1 MAKTAKNKS
10 KKSNR
15 IKHLHKPKANM
26 KHKDTVFC
34 HFFTEDLNRL
44 LSLYQAITGD
54 TTATVDDIKLSTIKP
69 DLATD
74 LYNDISFNIKNKQII
89 LLEHQSTVNNNMPLR
104 MLLYLAKLYYNSI
117 PSDDLLYKEAIIQLP
132 KPNFYVFYNG
142 EQECPGINQ
151 LHLSDAWDNSSAPIE
166 LTVTVYNINYG
177 HNKELEEK
185 CHALME
191 YAYFISR
198 INHHKETH
206 SLDDAIIIAMKDCL
220 NRNYMLDYLTNHKSE
235 VTDLMR
241 IRYSRK
247 DEIAYKAR
255 EAAEKAAEK
264 AAKEATEKTA
274 LQKDLSSIKN
284 LMETMSLTAEAAMKA
299 LKIPA
304 EKFSTYAA
312 ML

>member
-1 MAKTAKNKS
+1 M
-10 KKSNR
+10 
-15 IKHLHKPKANM
+15 
-26 KHKDTVFC
+26 
-34 HFFTEDLNRL
+34 
-44 LSLYQAITGD
+44 
-54 TTATVDDIKLSTIKP
+54 
-69 DLATD
+69 
-74 LYNDISFNIKNKQII
+74 
-89 LLEHQSTVNNNMPLR
+89 
-104 MLLYLAKLYYNSI
+104 
-117 PSDDLLYKEAIIQLP
+117 
-132 KPNFYVFYNG
+132 
-142 EQECPGINQ
+142 
-151 LHLSDAWDNSSAPIE
+151 HLSDAWNNSSAPIE

-177 HNKELEEK
+177 HNKALEEK

-220 NRNYMLDYLTNHKSE
+220 NLNYMSDYLSKHKSE

-247 DEIAYKAR
+247 DELAYR
-255 EAAEKAAEK
+255 E
-264 AAKEATEKTA
+264 KEVAEKTA

>member
-1 MAKTAKNKS
+1 
-10 KKSNR
+10 
-15 IKHLHKPKANM
+15 
-26 KHKDTVFC
+26 
-34 HFFTEDLNRL
+34 
-44 LSLYQAITGD
+44 
-54 TTATVDDIKLSTIKP
+54 
-69 DLATD
+69 
-74 LYNDISFNIKNKQII
+74 
-89 LLEHQSTVNNNMPLR
+89 MPLR

-117 PSDDLLYKEAIIQLP
+117 PADDLLYKESIIPLP
-132 KPNFYVFYNG
+132 APEFYVFYNG
-142 EQECPGINQ
+142 EQDYPETKQ
-151 LHLSDAWDNSSAPIE
+151 LHLSDAWNNSSAPIE

-198 INHHKETH
+198 INYHKKTH

-220 NRNYMLDYLTNHKSE
+220 NRNYMSDYLSKHKSE

-255 EAAEKAAEK
+255 EAAE
-264 AAKEATEKTA
+264 EATKKTS
-274 LQKDLSSIKN
+274 LQKDLGSIKS
-284 LMETMSLTAEAAMKA
+284 LMKTMNLTAEAAMKA
-299 LKIPA
+299 LEIPA

>member
-132 KPNFYVFYNG
+132 KPEFYVFYNG
-142 EQECPGINQ
+142 EQEYPEINQ
-151 LHLSDAWDNSSAPIE
+151 LQLSDAWDNSSAPIE

-177 HNKELEEK
+177 HNKELEEN

-198 INHHKETH
+198 INHHEETH
-206 SLDDAIIIAMKDCL
+206 SLDDAIIIAIKDCL
-220 NRNYMLDYLTNHKSE
+220 NRNYMSDYLTNHKSE

-255 EAAEKAAEK
+255 EAAEKAA
-264 AAKEATEKTA
+264 KEATEKTA

-284 LMETMSLTAEAAMKA
+284 LMETMNLTAEAAMKA
-299 LKIPA
+299 LKIPS
-304 EKFSTYAA
+304 EKIPTYTA

>member
-1 MAKTAKNKS
+1 
-10 KKSNR
+10 
-15 IKHLHKPKANM
+15 M

-54 TTATVDDIKLSTIKP
+54 TTATIDDIKLSTIKP

-74 LYNDISFNIKNKQII
+74 LYNDISFNVGNKQII
-89 LLEHQSTVNNNMPLR
+89 LLEHQSTINNNMPLR

-117 PSDDLLYKEAIIQLP
+117 PADDLLYKESIIPLP
-132 KPNFYVFYNG
+132 APEFYVFYNG
-142 EQECPGINQ
+142 EQDYPETKQ
-151 LHLSDAWDNSSAPIE
+151 LHLSDAWNNSSASIE

-198 INHHKETH
+198 INYHKITH

-220 NRNYMLDYLTNHKSE
+220 NRNYMSDYLSKHKSE

-247 DEIAYKAR
+247 DELAYK
-255 EAAEKAAEK
+255 EKEVAEK
-264 AAKEATEKTA
+264 TS
-274 LQKDLSSIKN
+274 LQKDLGSIKS
-284 LMETMSLTAEAAMKA
+284 LMKTMNLTAEAAMKA
-299 LKIPA
+299 LEIPA

>member
-1 MAKTAKNKS
+1 MSNAGRRKHNKS
-10 KKSNR
+10 NI

-89 LLEHQSTVNNNMPLR
+89 LLEHQSTVNHNMPLR

-132 KPNFYVFYNG
+132 KPEFYVFYNG
-142 EQECPGINQ
+142 EQEYPEIKQ
-151 LHLSDAWDNSSAPIE
+151 LHLSDAWNNSSAPIE

-191 YAYFISR
+191 YA
-198 INHHKETH
+198 
-206 SLDDAIIIAMKDCL
+206 L
-220 NRNYMLDYLTNHKSE
+220 N
-235 VTDLMR
+235 
-241 IRYSRK
+241 
-247 DEIAYKAR
+247 
-255 EAAEKAAEK
+255 
-264 AAKEATEKTA
+264 
-274 LQKDLSSIKN
+274 
-284 LMETMSLTAEAAMKA
+284 
-299 LKIPA
+299 
-304 EKFSTYAA
+304 
-312 ML
+312 

>member
-1 MAKTAKNKS
+1 
-10 KKSNR
+10 
-15 IKHLHKPKANM
+15 
-26 KHKDTVFC
+26 
-34 HFFTEDLNRL
+34 
-44 LSLYQAITGD
+44 
-54 TTATVDDIKLSTIKP
+54 
-69 DLATD
+69 
-74 LYNDISFNIKNKQII
+74 
-89 LLEHQSTVNNNMPLR
+89 
-104 MLLYLAKLYYNSI
+104 
-117 PSDDLLYKEAIIQLP
+117 
-132 KPNFYVFYNG
+132 
-142 EQECPGINQ
+142 
-151 LHLSDAWDNSSAPIE
+151 
-166 LTVTVYNINYG
+166 
-177 HNKELEEK
+177 
-185 CHALME
+185 ME

-220 NRNYMLDYLTNHKSE
+220 NLNYMSDYLSKHKSE

-247 DEIAYKAR
+247 DEIAYKER
-255 EAAEKAAEK
+255 EAAEKAAKE

>member
-1 MAKTAKNKS
+1 M
-10 KKSNR
+10 KKSR
-15 IKHLHKPKANM
+15 IKHLRKPKANM

-54 TTATVDDIKLSTIKP
+54 TTATIDDIKLSTIKP

-74 LYNDISFNIKNKQII
+74 LYNDISFNIGNKQII
-89 LLEHQSTVNNNMPLR
+89 LLEHQSTINNNMPLR

-117 PSDDLLYKEAIIQLP
+117 PADDLLYKESIIPLP
-132 KPNFYVFYNG
+132 APEFYVFYNG
-142 EQECPGINQ
+142 EQDYPETKQ
-151 LHLSDAWDNSSAPIE
+151 LHLSDSWNNSSAPIE

-198 INHHKETH
+198 INYHKKTH

-220 NRNYMLDYLTNHKSE
+220 NRNYMSDYLSKHKSE

-255 EAAEKAAEK
+255 EAAE
-264 AAKEATEKTA
+264 EATKKTS
-274 LQKDLSSIKN
+274 LQKDLESIKS
-284 LMETMSLTAEAAMKA
+284 LMKTMNLTAEAAMKA
-299 LKIPA
+299 LEIPA

>member
-1 MAKTAKNKS
+1 
-10 KKSNR
+10 
-15 IKHLHKPKANM
+15 M

-54 TTATVDDIKLSTIKP
+54 TTATVNDIKLSTIKP

-74 LYNDISFNIKNKQII
+74 LYNDISFNIGNKQII
-89 LLEHQSTVNNNMPLR
+89 LLEHQSTINNNMPLR

-117 PSDDLLYKEAIIQLP
+117 PADDLLYKESIIPLP
-132 KPNFYVFYNG
+132 APEFYVFYNG
-142 EQECPGINQ
+142 EQDYPETKQ
-151 LHLSDAWDNSSAPIE
+151 LHLSDAWNNSSASIE

-198 INHHKETH
+198 INYHKRTH

-220 NRNYMLDYLTNHKSE
+220 NRNYMSDYLSKHKSE

-255 EAAEKAAEK
+255 EAAE
-264 AAKEATEKTA
+264 EATKKTS
-274 LQKDLSSIKN
+274 LQNDLGSIKS
-284 LMETMSLTAEAAMKA
+284 LMKTMNLTAEAAMKA
-299 LKIPA
+299 LEIPA

>member
-1 MAKTAKNKS
+1 MSWNKS
-10 KKSNR
+10 
-15 IKHLHKPKANM
+15 I
-26 KHKDTVFC
+26 
-34 HFFTEDLNRL
+34 
-44 LSLYQAITGD
+44 
-54 TTATVDDIKLSTIKP
+54 
-69 DLATD
+69 
-74 LYNDISFNIKNKQII
+74 
-89 LLEHQSTVNNNMPLR
+89 
-104 MLLYLAKLYYNSI
+104 
-117 PSDDLLYKEAIIQLP
+117 
-132 KPNFYVFYNG
+132 
-142 EQECPGINQ
+142 
-151 LHLSDAWDNSSAPIE
+151 APIE

-206 SLDDAIIIAMKDCL
+206 SLDDAIIISIKDCL

-247 DEIAYKAR
+247 DEIAYKER
-255 EAAEKAAEK
+255 E
-264 AAKEATEKTA
+264 AAKEATHNSE
-274 LQKDLSSIKN
+274 LNLIRN
-284 LMETMSLTAEAAMKA
+284 LMKNMNLTAEAAMKA
-299 LKIPA
+299 LEIPA

>member
-1 MAKTAKNKS
+1 MSNAGRRKHNKS
-10 KKSNR
+10 NI

-74 LYNDISFNIKNKQII
+74 LYNDISFNIKNRQII

-132 KPNFYVFYNG
+132 KPEFYVFYNG
-142 EQECPGINQ
+142 EQEYPEIKQ

-206 SLDDAIIIAMKDCL
+206 SLDDAIIIAIKDCL
-220 NRNYMLDYLTNHKSE
+220 NRNYMSDYLTNHKSE

-247 DEIAYKAR
+247 DEIAYR
-255 EAAEKAAEK
+255 E
-264 AAKEATEKTA
+264 KEVAEKTA

-284 LMETMSLTAEAAMKA
+284 LMETMNMTAEAAMKA

>member
-1 MAKTAKNKS
+1 
-10 KKSNR
+10 
-15 IKHLHKPKANM
+15 M

-54 TTATVDDIKLSTIKP
+54 TTATIDDIKLSTIKP

-74 LYNDISFNIKNKQII
+74 LYNDISFNIGNKQII
-89 LLEHQSTVNNNMPLR
+89 LLEHQSTINNNMPLR

-117 PSDDLLYKEAIIQLP
+117 PSDDLLYKESIIPLP
-132 KPNFYVFYNG
+132 APEFYVFYNG
-142 EQECPGINQ
+142 EQDYPETKH
-151 LHLSDAWDNSSAPIE
+151 LHLSDAWNNSSASIE

-198 INHHKETH
+198 INYHKKTH

-220 NRNYMLDYLTNHKSE
+220 NRNYMSDYLSKHKSE

-247 DEIAYKAR
+247 DELTYK
-255 EAAEKAAEK
+255 EKEVAEK
-264 AAKEATEKTA
+264 TS
-274 LQKDLSSIKN
+274 LQKDLGSIKS
-284 LMETMSLTAEAAMKA
+284 LMKTMNLTAEAAMKA
-299 LKIPA
+299 LEIPA

>member
-1 MAKTAKNKS
+1 
-10 KKSNR
+10 
-15 IKHLHKPKANM
+15 M

-54 TTATVDDIKLSTIKP
+54 TTATIDDIKLSTIKP

-74 LYNDISFNIKNKQII
+74 LYNDISFNIGNKQII
-89 LLEHQSTVNNNMPLR
+89 LLEHQSTINNNMPLR

-117 PSDDLLYKEAIIQLP
+117 PADDLLYKESIIPLP
-132 KPNFYVFYNG
+132 APEFYVFYNG
-142 EQECPGINQ
+142 EQDYPETKQ
-151 LHLSDAWDNSSAPIE
+151 LHLSDAWNNSSASIE

-198 INHHKETH
+198 INHHKITH

-220 NRNYMLDYLTNHKSE
+220 NRNYMSDYLSKHKSE

-255 EAAEKAAEK
+255 EAAE
-264 AAKEATEKTA
+264 EATKKTS
-274 LQKDLSSIKN
+274 LQKDLESIKS
-284 LMETMSLTAEAAMKA
+284 LMKTMNLTAEAAMKA
-299 LKIPA
+299 LEIPA

>member
-1 MAKTAKNKS
+1 MSNAGRRKHNKS
-10 KKSNR
+10 NI

-54 TTATVDDIKLSTIKP
+54 TTATIDDIKLSTIKP

-74 LYNDISFNIKNKQII
+74 LYNDISFNVGNKQII
-89 LLEHQSTVNNNMPLR
+89 LLEHQSTINNNMPLR

-117 PSDDLLYKEAIIQLP
+117 PADDLLYKESIIPLP
-132 KPNFYVFYNG
+132 APEFYVFYNG
-142 EQECPGINQ
+142 EQDYPETKQ
-151 LHLSDAWDNSSAPIE
+151 LHLSDSWNNSSAPIE

-198 INHHKETH
+198 INHHKRTH

-220 NRNYMLDYLTNHKSE
+220 NRNYMSDYLSKHKSE

-255 EAAEKAAEK
+255 EAAEK
-264 AAKEATEKTA
+264 TS
-274 LQKDLSSIKN
+274 LQKDLGSIKS
-284 LMETMSLTAEAAMKA
+284 LMKTMNLTAEAAMKA
-299 LKIPA
+299 LEIPA

>member
-1 MAKTAKNKS
+1 M
-10 KKSNR
+10 
-15 IKHLHKPKANM
+15 
-26 KHKDTVFC
+26 
-34 HFFTEDLNRL
+34 
-44 LSLYQAITGD
+44 
-54 TTATVDDIKLSTIKP
+54 
-69 DLATD
+69 
-74 LYNDISFNIKNKQII
+74 
-89 LLEHQSTVNNNMPLR
+89 
-104 MLLYLAKLYYNSI
+104 
-117 PSDDLLYKEAIIQLP
+117 
-132 KPNFYVFYNG
+132 
-142 EQECPGINQ
+142 
-151 LHLSDAWDNSSAPIE
+151 
-166 LTVTVYNINYG
+166 TVTVYNINYG
-177 HNKELEEK
+177 HNKALEEK

-220 NRNYMLDYLTNHKSE
+220 NRNYMSDYLTNHKSE

-255 EAAEKAAEK
+255 EAAEK

-299 LKIPA
+299 LKIPS
-304 EKFSTYAA
+304 EKIPTYTA

>member
-1 MAKTAKNKS
+1 M
-10 KKSNR
+10 KKSR
-15 IKHLHKPKANM
+15 IKHLRKPKANM

-54 TTATVDDIKLSTIKP
+54 TTATIDNIKLSTIKP

-74 LYNDISFNIKNKQII
+74 LYNDISFNIGNKQII
-89 LLEHQSTVNNNMPLR
+89 LLEHQSTINNNMPLR

-117 PSDDLLYKEAIIQLP
+117 PADDLLYKESILP
-132 KPNFYVFYNG
+132 LPAPEFYVFYNG
-142 EQECPGINQ
+142 EQDYPETKQ
-151 LHLSDAWDNSSAPIE
+151 LHLSDSWNNSSAPIE

-198 INHHKETH
+198 INYHKRTH

-220 NRNYMLDYLTNHKSE
+220 NRNYMSDYLSKHKSE

-255 EAAEKAAEK
+255 EAAE
-264 AAKEATEKTA
+264 EATKKTS
-274 LQKDLSSIKN
+274 LQKDLGSIKS
-284 LMETMSLTAEAAMKA
+284 LMRTMNWSAEAAMKA
-299 LKIPA
+299 LEIPA

>member
-1 MAKTAKNKS
+1 MSNAKRRKHNKS
-10 KKSNR
+10 NI

-132 KPNFYVFYNG
+132 KPEFYVFYNG
-142 EQECPGINQ
+142 EQEYPEINQ
-151 LHLSDAWDNSSAPIE
+151 LHLSDAWNNSSAPIE

-198 INHHKETH
+198 INHHKATH

-220 NRNYMLDYLTNHKSE
+220 NKNYMSDYLSKHKSE

-247 DEIAYKAR
+247 DELAYR
-255 EAAEKAAEK
+255 E
-264 AAKEATEKTA
+264 KEVAEKTA

>member
-1 MAKTAKNKS
+1 
-10 KKSNR
+10 
-15 IKHLHKPKANM
+15 
-26 KHKDTVFC
+26 
-34 HFFTEDLNRL
+34 
-44 LSLYQAITGD
+44 
-54 TTATVDDIKLSTIKP
+54 
-69 DLATD
+69 
-74 LYNDISFNIKNKQII
+74 
-89 LLEHQSTVNNNMPLR
+89 
-104 MLLYLAKLYYNSI
+104 MLLYLAKLYQNSI

-132 KPNFYVFYNG
+132 KPEFYVFYNG
-142 EQECPGINQ
+142 EQEYPEINQ
-151 LHLSDAWDNSSAPIE
+151 LQLSDAWDNSSAPIE

-177 HNKELEEK
+177 HNKALEEK

-220 NRNYMLDYLTNHKSE
+220 NLNYMSDYLSKHKSE

-299 LKIPA
+299 LKIPS
-304 EKFSTYAA
+304 EKIPTYTA

>member
-1 MAKTAKNKS
+1 
-10 KKSNR
+10 
-15 IKHLHKPKANM
+15 
-26 KHKDTVFC
+26 
-34 HFFTEDLNRL
+34 
-44 LSLYQAITGD
+44 
-54 TTATVDDIKLSTIKP
+54 
-69 DLATD
+69 
-74 LYNDISFNIKNKQII
+74 
-89 LLEHQSTVNNNMPLR
+89 
-104 MLLYLAKLYYNSI
+104 
-117 PSDDLLYKEAIIQLP
+117 
-132 KPNFYVFYNG
+132 
-142 EQECPGINQ
+142 
-151 LHLSDAWDNSSAPIE
+151 
-166 LTVTVYNINYG
+166 
-177 HNKELEEK
+177 
-185 CHALME
+185 ME

-220 NRNYMLDYLTNHKSE
+220 NRNYMSDYLSKHKSE

-255 EAAEKAAEK
+255 EAA
-264 AAKEATEKTA
+264 EKTA

>member
-1 MAKTAKNKS
+1 
-10 KKSNR
+10 
-15 IKHLHKPKANM
+15 M

-54 TTATVDDIKLSTIKP
+54 TTATVNDIKLSTIKP

-74 LYNDISFNIKNKQII
+74 LYNDISFNIGNKQII
-89 LLEHQSTVNNNMPLR
+89 LLEHQSTINNNMALR

-117 PSDDLLYKEAIIQLP
+117 PADDLLYKESILP
-132 KPNFYVFYNG
+132 LPAPEFYVFYNG
-142 EQECPGINQ
+142 EQDYPETKQ
-151 LHLSDAWDNSSAPIE
+151 LHLSDSWNNSSAPIE

-198 INHHKETH
+198 INHHKRTH

-220 NRNYMLDYLTNHKSE
+220 NRNYMSEYLSKHKSE

-255 EAAEKAAEK
+255 EAAE
-264 AAKEATEKTA
+264 EATKKTS
-274 LQKDLSSIKN
+274 LQKDLGSIKS
-284 LMETMSLTAEAAMKA
+284 LMKTMNLTAEAAMKA
-299 LKIPA
+299 LEIPSEKIP
-304 EKFSTYAA
+304 TYTA